1 LGESSD
7 RKGGKI
13 LKQRLLLCLLLI
25 GVMLY
30 YAVPRLSLAGDGQE
44 SIFAASWLLFALFAA
59 AGNLTGMLYAP
70 KKRMKAGT
78 EKKRQMPK
86 RMHYYQ

>member
-1 LGESSD
+1 
-7 RKGGKI
+7 

-30 YAVPRLSLAGDGQE
+30 YAVPRLALAEPGLKSVF
-44 SIFAASWLLFALFAA
+44 SISWLVFAMFAA

-70 KKRMKAGT
+70 NKRKSKTTRNKKQIQQRM
-78 EKKRQMPK
+78 R
-86 RMHYYQ
+86 YYQ